1 MDKIQQAFSSFE
13 FDHKSFYCH
22 VVFFL
27 QRTETFH
34 KVFNADDVEVIGMCV
49 SLFMATTTKLQKTN
63 LKEEE

>member
-1 MDKIQQAFSSFE
+1 MWF
-13 FDHKSFYCH
+13 
-22 VVFFL
+22 FFL

-49 SLFMATTTKLQKTN
+49 SLFMATTTKVQKTN